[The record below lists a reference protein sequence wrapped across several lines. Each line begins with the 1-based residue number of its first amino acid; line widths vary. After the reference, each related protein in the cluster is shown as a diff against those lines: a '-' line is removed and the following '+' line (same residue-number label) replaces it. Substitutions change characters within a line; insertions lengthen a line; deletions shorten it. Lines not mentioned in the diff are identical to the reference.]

1 MSTRLTVQDSPERE
15 EIRAEYDRLWADMQT
30 ADADKVR
37 RMLERDR
44 RQLLP
49 RGRRLIEMLRPLRT
63 PLLWAVPLGAAAAVG
78 ASYVAFI
85 LIALWVE

>member
-1 MSTRLTVQDSPERE
+1 MSTRNAVQDSPERE
-15 EIRAEYDRLWADMQT
+15 EIRTEYDRLWVEMQT
-30 ADADKVR
+30 ANADKVR

-49 RGRRLIEMLRPLRT
+49 RGRRLIEALRPLRT
-63 PLLWAVPLGAAAAVG
+63 HLLWAVPLGAAAAVG

-85 LIALWVE
+85 FIALWVE

>member
-1 MSTRLTVQDSPERE
+1 MPTRHTVQDSPERD
-15 EIRAEYDRLWADMQT
+15 EIRAEYERLWTEIQT

-49 RGRRLIEMLRPLRT
+49 RGRRLIETLRPLRT
-63 PLLWAVPLGAAAAVG
+63 HLLWAVPLGAAAAVG

-85 LIALWVE
+85 FIALWVE

>member
-1 MSTRLTVQDSPERE
+1 MSTRNAVQDSPERE
-15 EIRAEYDRLWADMQT
+15 EIRAEYDRLWIEMQT
-30 ADADKVR
+30 ADANKVR

-49 RGRRLIEMLRPLRT
+49 WGRRLIKTLRPLRT

-78 ASYVAFI
+78 ACYVAFI
-85 LIALWVE
+85 FIALWVE

>member
-1 MSTRLTVQDSPERE
+1 MGKRIALQDCPEQA
-15 EIRAEYDRLWADMQT
+15 EIRAEYDRLWAEMQT

-49 RGRRLIEMLRPLRT
+49 RGRRLIEALRPLRT
-63 PLLWAVPLGAAAAVG
+63 HLLWAVPLGAAAAVG

>member
-1 MSTRLTVQDSPERE
+1 MERSNKVQDSPQRE

-49 RGRRLIEMLRPLRT
+49 WRQRLVETTKPLRT

-85 LIALWVE
+85 FIALWVE